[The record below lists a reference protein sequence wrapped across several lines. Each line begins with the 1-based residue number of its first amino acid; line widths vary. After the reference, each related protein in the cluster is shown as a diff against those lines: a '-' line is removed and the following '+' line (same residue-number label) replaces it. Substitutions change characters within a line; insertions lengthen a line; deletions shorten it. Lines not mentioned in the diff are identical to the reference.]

1 MPRIEQ
7 PPASVQGLTGLHLYQ
22 FPGSNCS
29 QRVRLTLEEKGL
41 AWTAHTL
48 DAAAHE
54 HLQPDYAAINPNRVV
69 PTLVHDGAVHVE
81 SADIIQYLDAAFPD
95 PPLMP
100 ADREAQDRCRRLIAA
115 AAAFQDVI
123 KTLSYHL
130 VFRGKRT
137 VTPDDLKL
145 FERVGLDAARIAF
158 MRDYADGGA
167 AWQARATAA
176 EAAAQTSLDQLNRIL
191 GSQSWLSGS
200 AYGLADIAWV
210 VNVERLKLCRI
221 AFDPFP
227 HVAAWH
233 AAIAGRPGYVRAV
246 SDYRG

>member
-1 MPRIEQ
+1 MPSATLYVIGTPLGNLGDLSTRVTAILRSV
-7 PPASVQGLTGLHLYQ
+7 PAGA
-22 FPGSNCS
+22 P
-29 QRVRLTLEEKGL
+29 
-41 AWTAHTL
+41 
-48 DAAAHE
+48 E
-54 HLQPDYAAINPNRVV
+54 HA
-69 PTLVHDGAVHVE
+69 
-81 SADIIQYLDAAFPD
+81 
-95 PPLMP
+95 
-100 ADREAQDRCRRLIAA
+100 RR
-115 AAAFQDVI
+115 
-123 KTLSYHL
+123 T
-130 VFRGKRT
+130 RR
-137 VTPDDLKL
+137 
-145 FERVGLDAARIAF
+145 
-158 MRDYADGGA
+158 
-167 AWQARATAA
+167 QARATAA